1 MASEKKNETIF
12 GQETEF
18 EGNLTFS
25 DSLVITGKFNGNI
38 NATGDL
44 EIEKSAVCNVD
55 KMTAATVVVSGR
67 VNGNIEASKSVELC
81 KGSKVKGDITTPELR
96 IADNV
101 EFEGSVN
108 MLDEIP
114 DTDIFS
120 ISSDEYKKSLVLKN
134 SEFN

>member
-1 MASEKKNETIF
+1 MASEKKKETIF

-38 NATGDL
+38 NATGNL

-55 KMTAATVVVSGR
+55 KMTASTVVVSGR

-108 MLDEIP
+108 MLEEIP

-120 ISSDEYKKSLVLKN
+120 IASDEYKKSLVLKT
-134 SEFN
+134 SEYN

>member
-55 KMTAATVVVSGR
+55 KMTASTVVVSGR

-108 MLDEIP
+108 MLDAIP

>member
-108 MLDEIP
+108 MLDAIP

-120 ISSDEYKKSLVLKN
+120 ISSDEYKKSLVLKT

>member
-25 DSLVITGKFNGNI
+25 DSLVITGKF
-38 NATGDL
+38 
-44 EIEKSAVCNVD
+44 
-55 KMTAATVVVSGR
+55 
-67 VNGNIEASKSVELC
+67 NGNIEASKSVELC

>member
-55 KMTAATVVVSGR
+55 KMIAATVVVSGR

-108 MLDEIP
+108 MLDAIP

-120 ISSDEYKKSLVLKN
+120 ISSDEYKKSLVLKT

>member
-114 DTDIFS
+114 NTDIFS
-120 ISSDEYKKSLVLKN
+120 ISSDEYKKSLVLKTA
-134 SEFN
+134 EFN

>member
-18 EGNLTFS
+18 EGNITFS

-55 KMTAATVVVSGR
+55 KMTASTVVVSGR

>member
-38 NATGDL
+38 NATGNL
-44 EIEKSAVCNVD
+44 EIEKTAVCNVD
-55 KMTAATVVVSGR
+55 KMTAGAIIVSGR

>member
-120 ISSDEYKKSLVLKN
+120 ISSEEYKKSLVLKN

>member
-67 VNGNIEASKSVELC
+67 VTGNIEASKSVELC

>member
-25 DSLVITGKFNGNI
+25 ASLVITGKFNGNI

-55 KMTAATVVVSGR
+55 KMTASTVVVSGR

>member
-96 IADNV
+96 IADHV

>member
-1 MASEKKNETIF
+1 M
-12 GQETEF
+12 
-18 EGNLTFS
+18 
-25 DSLVITGKFNGNI
+25 
-38 NATGDL
+38 

-120 ISSDEYKKSLVLKN
+120 ISSDEYKKSLVLKT

>member
-55 KMTAATVVVSGR
+55 KMTASTVVVSGR

>member
-1 MASEKKNETIF
+1 MASEKNNETIF

>member
-108 MLDEIP
+108 MLEEIP

-120 ISSDEYKKSLVLKN
+120 IASDEYKKALVLKN

>member
-1 MASEKKNETIF
+1 MASEKKKETIF

-38 NATGDL
+38 NATGNL

-55 KMTAATVVVSGR
+55 KMTAGTIVVSGR

-108 MLDEIP
+108 MLEEIP

-120 ISSDEYKKSLVLKN
+120 ISSDEYKKSLVLKT
-134 SEFN
+134 SEYN

>member
-1 MASEKKNETIF
+1 MASEKNNETIF

-18 EGNLTFS
+18 EGNITFS

>member
-55 KMTAATVVVSGR
+55 KMTASTVVVSGR

-120 ISSDEYKKSLVLKN
+120 ISSDEYKKSLVLKTA
-134 SEFN
+134 EFN

>member
-55 KMTAATVVVSGR
+55 KMTASTVVVSGR

-81 KGSKVKGDITTPELR
+81 KGSKVKGDITIPELR

>member
-120 ISSDEYKKSLVLKN
+120 ISSDEYKKSLVLKTA
-134 SEFN
+134 EFN

>member
-55 KMTAATVVVSGR
+55 KMIAATVVVSGR

>member
-1 MASEKKNETIF
+1 MASEKKKETIF

-38 NATGDL
+38 NATGNL

-55 KMTAATVVVSGR
+55 KMTAGTIVVSGR

-81 KGSKVKGDITTPELR
+81 KGSW
-96 IADNV
+96 
-101 EFEGSVN
+101 
-108 MLDEIP
+108 
-114 DTDIFS
+114 
-120 ISSDEYKKSLVLKN
+120 
-134 SEFN
+134 

>member
-1 MASEKKNETIF
+1 MSSEKKNETIF

>member
-96 IADNV
+96 IADIV

>member
-1 MASEKKNETIF
+1 MASEKKKETIF

-38 NATGDL
+38 NATGNL

-55 KMTAATVVVSGR
+55 KMTAGTIVVSGR

-108 MLDEIP
+108 MLEEIP

-120 ISSDEYKKSLVLKN
+120 IASDEYKKSLVLKT
-134 SEFN
+134 SEYN

>member
-18 EGNLTFS
+18 EGNITFS